1 MGQTI
6 QIEKANSLKEKPDV
20 SNIKFGTVFTDYMF
34 SSHYTPEHGWETPTI
49 TPYKN
54 LELSPAL
61 QSIHYGQSVF
71 EGLKAYKSGDD
82 ILLFRPEENFK
93 RLNRSLERLSMP
105 KINEEDAIKAL
116 KELLQLEKD
125 WVPDGPGQSLYIRPF
140 VFADEPFLGVRP
152 SRTYR
157 FLIILSPVAGYS
169 GAALDPTSIYVEDEY
184 VRAVRGGIGNAKA
197 AGNYAASLL
206 AQQKANNLGYEQVLW
221 LDGVHQEYIEEVG
234 SMNIFFV
241 RNGEI
246 VTPELNGSILEGIT
260 RKSIIELAEYKGY
273 TVKEERVH
281 IDDFLKGVQDGSISE
296 VFGAGTAA
304 VISPIGR
311 MNIHDTDYIINDNQP
326 GDVAKDLYDHYTEIQ
341 YGRLEDPFGWVQKA

>member
-6 QIEKANSLKEKPDV
+6 QIERANSLKEKPDV
-20 SNIKFGTVFTDYMF
+20 ATVDFGTVFTDYMF
-34 SSHYTPEHGWETPTI
+34 SSQYTPEHGWETPSI
-49 TPYKN
+49 IPYRN

-71 EGLKAYKSGDD
+71 EGLKAYKDGDD

-105 KINEEDAIKAL
+105 TINEDEALKAL
-116 KELLQLEKD
+116 RELLHLERE
-125 WVPDGPGQSLYIRPF
+125 WVPEGPGQSLYIRPF

-169 GAALDPTSIYVEDEY
+169 GAVLDPTSIYVEDEY

-221 LDGVHQEYIEEVG
+221 LDGVEQEYIEEVG
-234 SMNIFFV
+234 SMNFFFV
-241 RNGEI
+241 RNNEI
-246 VTPELNGSILEGIT
+246 VTPALNGSILEGIT

-273 TVKEERVH
+273 TVREERIH
-281 IDDFLKGVQDGSISE
+281 IDEFLQGVKDGSISE

-311 MNIHDTDYIINDNQP
+311 MNIHDTDYIINDNQA
-326 GDVAKDLYDHYTEIQ
+326 GDVAKDLYNHYTGIQ